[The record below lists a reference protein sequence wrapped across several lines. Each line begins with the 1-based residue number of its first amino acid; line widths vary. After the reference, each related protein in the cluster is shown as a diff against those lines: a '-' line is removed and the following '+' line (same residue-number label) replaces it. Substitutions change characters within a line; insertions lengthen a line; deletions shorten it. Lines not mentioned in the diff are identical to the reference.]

1 MTIVKKLFQVRSQSL
16 QFKGLVMMM
25 MMMMMM
31 MTFDDVRL
39 FQCLAVH
46 STDLYIVAA

>member
-1 MTIVKKLFQVRSQSL
+1 MTIVKKLFQVRSHSL
-16 QFKGLVMMM
+16 QFKGLV
-25 MMMMMM
+25 MMMMM